1 MNEKT
6 KRFIKSKFQD
16 YYRTAEIHLPPD
28 FTSREWGFILFDEM
42 PEFVMRRHKAFG
54 SRGELQD
61 YLSGM
66 VPAHA
71 YYSVAYYEY
80 PNAPKM
86 KEKNWLSADLIFDLD
101 ADHLPGAP
109 QSYAD
114 MLEHVKQESLKLYG
128 FLNNDFG
135 FDEKDIH
142 IVFSGGRGYHFHIST
157 PAVRALG
164 SAERREIVDYVSSTG
179 LEVNRFFGKKEV
191 SGDAGRESAEVF
203 VLPSED
209 EGGWGGRINRYII
222 SYLSGILKQDDS
234 IKMLTSLYLFRWD
247 KIPGNHNKRLMD
259 FLSRHFAIEWIK
271 TSEIEKIDDGR
282 VIKIL
287 NGKNVILLSLNDMKT
302 KVNLKIN
309 GVKSYEFFT
318 KTENDNLK
326 IYPGFKGIGEKKIEQ
341 LVRIFSDEHQV
352 ELLKNGKMES
362 LSKIPKP
369 FFETLANQA
378 VSEMSASVDEP
389 VTADIKRLIRLPG
402 SLHGGSG
409 MRVTTLSLSELET
422 FDPLNDAVVFSDES
436 VQLKVIK
443 PFSVQMKGNEFV
455 VEEGD
460 GMVKLPEYA
469 AMYLMCRGV
478 AEYGSN

>member
-1 MNEKT
+1 
-6 KRFIKSKFQD
+6 
-16 YYRTAEIHLPPD
+16 
-28 FTSREWGFILFDEM
+28 
-42 PEFVMRRHKAFG
+42 MRRHKAFG

-114 MLEHVKQESLKLYG
+114 MLEHVKQESLKLYE
-128 FLNNDFG
+128 FLNDDFG
-135 FDEKDIH
+135 FAEEDIH

-179 LEVNRFFGKKEV
+179 LEVNRFFGKKKV
-191 SGDAGRESAEVF
+191 SGDAGLESAEVF
-203 VLPSED
+203 MLPPED
-209 EGGWGGRINRYII
+209 EGGWGGRINRHII
-222 SYLSGILKQDDS
+222 SYLSGIMKQDD
-234 IKMLTSLYLFRWD
+234 
-247 KIPGNHNKRLMD
+247 P
-259 FLSRHFAIEWIK
+259 
-271 TSEIEKIDDGR
+271 
-282 VIKIL
+282 IKIL
-287 NGKNVILLSLNDMKT
+287 K
-302 KVNLKIN
+302 
-309 GVKSYEFFT
+309 
-318 KTENDNLK
+318 
-326 IYPGFKGIGEKKIEQ
+326 GFDGIGAVKAKK
-341 LVRIFSDEHQV
+341 LVKIFGDEHKV
-352 ELLKNGKMES
+352 SSLKQGNMGS
-362 LSKIPKP
+362 LSGMHK

-455 VEEGD
+455 VEPGD
-460 GMVKLPEYA
+460 NTIEIPEYA
-469 AMYLMCRGV
+469 AIYLMCRGA
-478 AEYGSN
+478 AEYGSK

>member
-6 KRFIKSKFQD
+6 KQFLKSKFQD
-16 YYRTAEIHLPPD
+16 YYRTAGIHLPPD

-42 PEFVMRRHKAFG
+42 PEFVMRRHKSFG
-54 SRGELQD
+54 SSGELHD

-80 PNAPKM
+80 PNAPNM

-109 QSYAD
+109 KSYAD

-135 FDEKDIH
+135 FAEEDIH

-157 PAVRALG
+157 PAVRSLG
-164 SAERREIVDYVSSTG
+164 SAERREIIDYVSSTG
-179 LEVNRFFGKKEV
+179 LEVNRFFGKRGV
-191 SGDAGRESAEVF
+191 SGDAGRDSAEVF
-203 VLPSED
+203 VLPSEN

-222 SYLSGILKQDDS
+222 SYLSEISKLEDS
-234 IKMLTSLYLFRWD
+234 IK
-247 KIPGNHNKRLMD
+247 
-259 FLSRHFAIEWIK
+259 
-271 TSEIEKIDDGR
+271 
-282 VIKIL
+282 V
-287 NGKNVILLSLNDMKT
+287 
-302 KVNLKIN
+302 LK
-309 GVKSYEFFT
+309 
-318 KTENDNLK
+318 
-326 IYPGFKGIGEKKIEQ
+326 GFDGIGKKNAER
-341 LVRIFSDEHQV
+341 LVRIFCDEHQIN
-352 ELLKNGKMES
+352 LLKNGKMDT
-362 LSKIPKP
+362 LSKIPKS
-369 FFETLANQA
+369 FLETLANKA

-389 VTADIKRLIRLPG
+389 VTSDIKRLIRLPG

-409 MRVTTLSLSELET
+409 MRVTTLSVSELET
-422 FDPLNDAVVFSDES
+422 FYPLNDAVVFGNDS

-443 PFSVQMKGNEFV
+443 PFSMQMRGNDFV
-455 VEEGD
+455 VEEGTT
-460 GMVKLPEYA
+460 KLPEYA
-469 AMYLMCRGV
+469 AIYLMCRGA

>member
-1 MNEKT
+1 
-6 KRFIKSKFQD
+6 
-16 YYRTAEIHLPPD
+16 
-28 FTSREWGFILFDEM
+28 
-42 PEFVMRRHKAFG
+42 MRRHKAFG
-54 SRGELQD
+54 SQGELQD
-61 YLSGM
+61 YLAGM

-109 QSYAD
+109 KSYAD

-135 FDEKDIH
+135 FAEEDIH

-157 PAVRALG
+157 PAVRSLG

-191 SGDAGRESAEVF
+191 SGDAGSESAEVF

-209 EGGWGGRINRYII
+209 EGGWGGRINQYII
-222 SYLSGILKQDDS
+222 SYLSRITKQDDS
-234 IKMLTSLYLFRWD
+234 IK
-247 KIPGNHNKRLMD
+247 
-259 FLSRHFAIEWIK
+259 
-271 TSEIEKIDDGR
+271 
-282 VIKIL
+282 IL
-287 NGKNVILLSLNDMKT
+287 KGFDRIGD
-302 KVNLKIN
+302 
-309 GVKSYEFFT
+309 VKA
-318 KTENDNLK
+318 
-326 IYPGFKGIGEKKIEQ
+326 KK
-341 LVRIFSDEHQV
+341 LVKIFSDQHKV
-352 ELLKNGKMES
+352 SLLKQGNMSS
-362 LSKIPKP
+362 LSGMNKL
-369 FFETLANQA
+369 FEALANQA

-409 MRVTTLSLSELET
+409 MRVVALSISELET

-455 VEEGD
+455 VEPGD
-460 GMVKLPEYA
+460 NTIEIPEYA
-469 AMYLMCRGV
+469 AIYLMCRGA
-478 AEYGSN
+478 AEYGSK

>member
-54 SRGELQD
+54 SSGELQD

-80 PNAPKM
+80 PNAPNM

-109 QSYAD
+109 KSYAD

-135 FDEKDIH
+135 FAEEDIH

-157 PAVRALG
+157 PAVRSLG

-179 LEVNRFFGKKEV
+179 FEVNRFFGKKAV

-203 VLPSED
+203 VIPSAE

-222 SYLSGILKQDDS
+222 SYLSGIMKQDDS
-234 IKMLTSLYLFRWD
+234 IKILT
-247 KIPGNHNKRLMD
+247 
-259 FLSRHFAIEWIK
+259 
-271 TSEIEKIDDGR
+271 
-282 VIKIL
+282 
-287 NGKNVILLSLNDMKT
+287 
-302 KVNLKIN
+302 
-309 GVKSYEFFT
+309 
-318 KTENDNLK
+318 
-326 IYPGFKGIGEKKIEQ
+326 GFKGIGKKKAEQ
-341 LVRIFSDEHQV
+341 LVEIFGDKHQV
-352 ELLKNGKMES
+352 ELLKEGKMEA
-362 LSKIPKP
+362 LSSIPKP
-369 FFETLANQA
+369 FLEALANQA

-389 VTADIKRLIRLPG
+389 VTADVKRLIRLPG

-409 MRVTTLSLSELET
+409 MRVTALSLSELET

-443 PFSVQMKGNEFV
+443 PFSVQMKGNEFA
-455 VEEGD
+455 VEPGD
-460 GMVKLPEYA
+460 GMVELPEYA
-469 AMYLMCRGV
+469 AMYLMCRGA
-478 AEYGSN
+478 AEYGSK

>member
-6 KRFIKSKFQD
+6 KRFIKSRFQD

-109 QSYAD
+109 KSYAD

-135 FDEKDIH
+135 FAEEDIH

-209 EGGWGGRINRYII
+209 EGGWGGRINRHII
-222 SYLSGILKQDDS
+222 SYLSRITKQDDS
-234 IKMLTSLYLFRWD
+234 IKILKGFD
-247 KIPGNHNKRLMD
+247 KIGD
-259 FLSRHFAIEWIK
+259 
-271 TSEIEKIDDGR
+271 
-282 VIKIL
+282 
-287 NGKNVILLSLNDMKT
+287 
-302 KVNLKIN
+302 
-309 GVKSYEFFT
+309 VKA
-318 KTENDNLK
+318 
-326 IYPGFKGIGEKKIEQ
+326 KK
-341 LVRIFSDEHQV
+341 LVKIFSDQHKV
-352 ELLKNGKMES
+352 SLLKQGNMSS
-362 LSKIPKP
+362 LSGMNKL
-369 FFETLANQA
+369 FEALANQA
-378 VSEMSASVDEP
+378 VSKMSASVDEP

-409 MRVTTLSLSELET
+409 MRVTALSLSELET

-455 VEEGD
+455 VEPGD
-460 GMVKLPEYA
+460 NTIEIPEYA
-469 AMYLMCRGV
+469 AIYLMCRGA
-478 AEYGSN
+478 AEYGSK

>member
-6 KRFIKSKFQD
+6 KRFLKSRFQD

-54 SRGELQD
+54 SQGELQD
-61 YLSGM
+61 YLAGM

-109 QSYAD
+109 KSYAD

-135 FDEKDIH
+135 FAEEDIH

-157 PAVRALG
+157 PAVRSLG

-191 SGDAGRESAEVF
+191 SGDAGSESAEVF

-222 SYLSGILKQDDS
+222 SYLSRITKQDDS
-234 IKMLTSLYLFRWD
+234 IKILKGFD
-247 KIPGNHNKRLMD
+247 KIGD
-259 FLSRHFAIEWIK
+259 
-271 TSEIEKIDDGR
+271 
-282 VIKIL
+282 
-287 NGKNVILLSLNDMKT
+287 
-302 KVNLKIN
+302 
-309 GVKSYEFFT
+309 VKA
-318 KTENDNLK
+318 
-326 IYPGFKGIGEKKIEQ
+326 KK
-341 LVRIFSDEHQV
+341 LVKIFSDQHKV
-352 ELLKNGKMES
+352 SLLKQGNMSS
-362 LSKIPKP
+362 LSGMNKL
-369 FFETLANQA
+369 FEALANQA

-409 MRVTTLSLSELET
+409 MRVVALSISELET

-455 VEEGD
+455 VEPGD
-460 GMVKLPEYA
+460 NTIEIPEYA
-469 AMYLMCRGV
+469 AIYLMCRGA
-478 AEYGSN
+478 AEYGSK

>member
-6 KRFIKSKFQD
+6 KRFLKSRFQD

-54 SRGELQD
+54 SQGELQD
-61 YLSGM
+61 YLAGM

-109 QSYAD
+109 KSYAD

-135 FDEKDIH
+135 FAEEDIH

-157 PAVRALG
+157 PAVRSLG

-191 SGDAGRESAEVF
+191 SGDAGSESAEVF

-209 EGGWGGRINRYII
+209 EGGWGGRINQYII
-222 SYLSGILKQDDS
+222 SYLSRITKQDDS
-234 IKMLTSLYLFRWD
+234 IK
-247 KIPGNHNKRLMD
+247 
-259 FLSRHFAIEWIK
+259 
-271 TSEIEKIDDGR
+271 
-282 VIKIL
+282 IL
-287 NGKNVILLSLNDMKT
+287 KGFDRIGD
-302 KVNLKIN
+302 
-309 GVKSYEFFT
+309 VKA
-318 KTENDNLK
+318 
-326 IYPGFKGIGEKKIEQ
+326 KK
-341 LVRIFSDEHQV
+341 LVKIFSDQHKV
-352 ELLKNGKMES
+352 SLLKQGNMSS
-362 LSKIPKP
+362 LSGMNKL
-369 FFETLANQA
+369 FEALANQA

-409 MRVTTLSLSELET
+409 MRVVALSISELET

-455 VEEGD
+455 VEPGD
-460 GMVKLPEYA
+460 NTIEIPEYA
-469 AMYLMCRGV
+469 AIYLMCRGA
-478 AEYGSN
+478 AEYGSK

>member
-6 KRFIKSKFQD
+6 KRFLKSKFQD
-16 YYRTAEIHLPPD
+16 YYRTAEIHFPPE

-80 PNAPKM
+80 PNAPNM

-109 QSYAD
+109 KSYAD

-128 FLNNDFG
+128 FLRNDFG
-135 FDEKDIH
+135 FAEEDIH

-157 PAVRALG
+157 PAVCSLG

-179 LEVNRFFGKKEV
+179 LEVNRFFGKRKV
-191 SGDAGRESAEVF
+191 SGDAGLDSAEVF
-203 VLPSED
+203 VLPPED

-222 SYLSGILKQDDS
+222 SYLSEITKQENS
-234 IKMLTSLYLFRWD
+234 IKMLT
-247 KIPGNHNKRLMD
+247 D
-259 FLSRHFAIEWIK
+259 F
-271 TSEIEKIDDGR
+271 D
-282 VIKIL
+282 
-287 NGKNVILLSLNDMKT
+287 
-302 KVNLKIN
+302 
-309 GVKSYEFFT
+309 
-318 KTENDNLK
+318 
-326 IYPGFKGIGEKKIEQ
+326 GIGKKKAEQ
-341 LVRIFSDEHQV
+341 LVSIFGNGHQID
-352 ELLKNGKMES
+352 LLKDGKMDT
-362 LSKIPKP
+362 LSKIPKS
-369 FFETLANQA
+369 FLGTLAKQA
-378 VSEMSASVDEP
+378 VSGMSASVDEP

-409 MRVTTLSLSELET
+409 MRVTALSISELET
-422 FDPLNDAVVFSDES
+422 FYPLSDAVVFCDDS

-443 PFSVQMKGNEFV
+443 PFSVQMKGN
-455 VEEGD
+455 
-460 GMVKLPEYA
+460 
-469 AMYLMCRGV
+469 
-478 AEYGSN
+478 

>member
-6 KRFIKSKFQD
+6 KRFLKSKFQD

-54 SRGELQD
+54 SSGELQD
-61 YLSGM
+61 YLAGM

-109 QSYAD
+109 KSYAD

-135 FDEKDIH
+135 FAEEDIH
-142 IVFSGGRGYHFHIST
+142 IVFSGGRGYHFHIGT
-157 PAVRALG
+157 PAVRSLG

-191 SGDAGRESAEVF
+191 SGDAGSESAEVF

-209 EGGWGGRINRYII
+209 EGGWGGRINQYII
-222 SYLSGILKQDDS
+222 SYLSRITKQDDS
-234 IKMLTSLYLFRWD
+234 IK
-247 KIPGNHNKRLMD
+247 
-259 FLSRHFAIEWIK
+259 
-271 TSEIEKIDDGR
+271 
-282 VIKIL
+282 IL
-287 NGKNVILLSLNDMKT
+287 KGFDRIGD
-302 KVNLKIN
+302 
-309 GVKSYEFFT
+309 VKA
-318 KTENDNLK
+318 
-326 IYPGFKGIGEKKIEQ
+326 KK
-341 LVRIFSDEHQV
+341 LVKIFSDQHKV
-352 ELLKNGKMES
+352 SLLKQGNMSS
-362 LSKIPKP
+362 LSGMNKL
-369 FFETLANQA
+369 FEALANQA

-409 MRVTTLSLSELET
+409 MRVVALSISELET

-455 VEEGD
+455 VEPGD
-460 GMVKLPEYA
+460 NTIEIPEYA
-469 AMYLMCRGV
+469 AIYLMCRGA
-478 AEYGSN
+478 AEYGSK

>member
-128 FLNNDFG
+128 FLNDDFG
-135 FDEKDIH
+135 FAEEDIH

-157 PAVRALG
+157 PAVRSLG

-203 VLPSED
+203 VLPSGT
-209 EGGWGGRINRYII
+209 EGGWGGRINRHII
-222 SYLSGILKQDDS
+222 SYLSGITKQDDS
-234 IKMLTSLYLFRWD
+234 IKILT
-247 KIPGNHNKRLMD
+247 
-259 FLSRHFAIEWIK
+259 
-271 TSEIEKIDDGR
+271 
-282 VIKIL
+282 
-287 NGKNVILLSLNDMKT
+287 
-302 KVNLKIN
+302 
-309 GVKSYEFFT
+309 
-318 KTENDNLK
+318 
-326 IYPGFKGIGEKKIEQ
+326 GFKGIGKKKAEQ
-341 LVRIFSDEHQV
+341 LVEIFGDEHKI
-352 ELLKNGKMES
+352 EILKKGKMEA
-362 LSKIPKP
+362 LSSIPKP
-369 FFETLANQA
+369 FLEALANQA

-389 VTADIKRLIRLPG
+389 VSADVKRLIRLPG

-409 MRVTTLSLSELET
+409 MRVTALSLSELET

-443 PFSVQMKGNEFV
+443 PFSVQMKGNEFEV
-455 VEEGD
+455 QPSDGIVE
-460 GMVKLPEYA
+460 LPQYA
-469 AMYLMCRGV
+469 AMYLMCRGA

>member
-6 KRFIKSKFQD
+6 KRFIKSKFQN

-114 MLEHVKQESLKLYG
+114 MLEHVKKESLKLYG

-164 SAERREIVDYVSSTG
+164 SAERREIVDYVSGRGLDPSTLYERVPMRG
-179 LEVNRFFGKKEV
+179 DFGTGTKTYKGETNSPTKWVLKNYDTGWGKRVAEYIAKYLHDESTKGDKEMFKDLRQMKGVGKKTLKEMKKLASNEEMLQDILEKGRLDFRGFSENKFKEIIDYFINQSIEEHGV
-191 SGDAGRESAEVF
+191 LRSG
-203 VLPSED
+203 SET
-209 EGGWGGRINRYII
+209 
-222 SYLSGILKQDDS
+222 Q
-234 IKMLTSLYLFRWD
+234 
-247 KIPGNHNKRLMD
+247 
-259 FLSRHFAIEWIK
+259 
-271 TSEIEKIDDGR
+271 
-282 VIKIL
+282 
-287 NGKNVILLSLNDMKT
+287 
-302 KVNLKIN
+302 
-309 GVKSYEFFT
+309 
-318 KTENDNLK
+318 
-326 IYPGFKGIGEKKIEQ
+326 
-341 LVRIFSDEHQV
+341 
-352 ELLKNGKMES
+352 
-362 LSKIPKP
+362 
-369 FFETLANQA
+369 
-378 VSEMSASVDEP
+378 VDEP

-409 MRVTTLSLSELET
+409 MRVTTLSLAELET

-443 PFSVQMKGNEFV
+443 PFSVQMKGNDFV
-455 VEEGD
+455 VEPGD
-460 GMVKLPEYA
+460 DMIELPEYA
-469 AMYLMCRGV
+469 AMYLMCRGA

>member
-54 SRGELQD
+54 SQGELQD

-109 QSYAD
+109 KSYAD

-135 FDEKDIH
+135 FAEEDIH
-142 IVFSGGRGYHFHIST
+142 IVFSGGRGYHFHIGT
-157 PAVRALG
+157 PAVRSLG

-191 SGDAGRESAEVF
+191 SGDAGSESAEVF

-209 EGGWGGRINRYII
+209 EGGWGGRINQYII
-222 SYLSGILKQDDS
+222 SYLSRITKQDDS
-234 IKMLTSLYLFRWD
+234 IKILKGFD
-247 KIPGNHNKRLMD
+247 KIGD
-259 FLSRHFAIEWIK
+259 
-271 TSEIEKIDDGR
+271 
-282 VIKIL
+282 
-287 NGKNVILLSLNDMKT
+287 
-302 KVNLKIN
+302 
-309 GVKSYEFFT
+309 VKA
-318 KTENDNLK
+318 
-326 IYPGFKGIGEKKIEQ
+326 KK
-341 LVRIFSDEHQV
+341 LVKIFSDQHKV
-352 ELLKNGKMES
+352 SLLKQGNMSS
-362 LSKIPKP
+362 LSGMNK

-378 VSEMSASVDEP
+378 VFKMSASVDEP

-409 MRVTTLSLSELET
+409 MRVVALSISELET

-455 VEEGD
+455 VEPGD
-460 GMVKLPEYA
+460 GTIEIPEYA
-469 AMYLMCRGV
+469 AIYLMCRGA
-478 AEYGSN
+478 AEYGSK

>member
-54 SRGELQD
+54 SQGELQD

-109 QSYAD
+109 KSYAD

-135 FDEKDIH
+135 FAEEDIH
-142 IVFSGGRGYHFHIST
+142 IVFSGGRGYHFHIGT
-157 PAVRALG
+157 PAVRSLG
-164 SAERREIVDYVSSTG
+164 SAERREIVDYVSGRGLNSSTLYKKILMHG
-179 LEVNRFFGKKEV
+179 GDCGAGTQVYKGQMNSESKWVLDNYDTGWGKKVAEYIVKYLHDESMKDDKEMFKDLRQMDNFGKKTLKKMKKLASNEEMLQ
-191 SGDAGRESAEVF
+191 DILEKGRLDF
-203 VLPSED
+203 RGFSENKFK
-209 EGGWGGRINRYII
+209 EII
-222 SYLSGILKQDDS
+222 DYFIKQS
-234 IKMLTSLYLFRWD
+234 IKEHGVLNS
-247 KIPGNHNKRLMD
+247 G
-259 FLSRHFAIEWIK
+259 
-271 TSEIEKIDDGR
+271 SE
-282 VIKIL
+282 
-287 NGKNVILLSLNDMKT
+287 T
-302 KVNLKIN
+302 
-309 GVKSYEFFT
+309 
-318 KTENDNLK
+318 
-326 IYPGFKGIGEKKIEQ
+326 Q
-341 LVRIFSDEHQV
+341 
-352 ELLKNGKMES
+352 
-362 LSKIPKP
+362 
-369 FFETLANQA
+369 
-378 VSEMSASVDEP
+378 VDEP

-409 MRVTTLSLSELET
+409 MRVVALSISELET
-422 FDPLNDAVVFSDES
+422 FDPFNDAVVFSDES

-455 VEEGD
+455 VEPGD
-460 GMVKLPEYA
+460 DTIEIPEYA
-469 AMYLMCRGV
+469 AIYLMCRGA
-478 AEYGSN
+478 AEYGSK

>member
-1 MNEKT
+1 MNDKT
-6 KRFIKSKFQD
+6 KRFVKSKFQD

-54 SRGELQD
+54 SSGELQD

-80 PNAPKM
+80 PNAPNM

-109 QSYAD
+109 KSYAD
-114 MLEHVKQESLKLYG
+114 MLEHVKQESIKLYE

-135 FDEKDIH
+135 FAEEDIH
-142 IVFSGGRGYHFHIST
+142 IVFSGGRGYHFHINT
-157 PAVRALG
+157 PAVRSLG

-179 LEVNRFFGKKEV
+179 LEVNRFFGKKAV
-191 SGDAGRESAEVF
+191 SGDAGLGSAEVF

-209 EGGWGGRINRYII
+209 DGGWGGRINRYII
-222 SYLSGILKQDDS
+222 SYLSRITKQEDS
-234 IKMLTSLYLFRWD
+234 IKILKGFD
-247 KIPGNHNKRLMD
+247 KIGDVKAKKLV
-259 FLSRHFAIEWIK
+259 
-271 TSEIEKIDDGR
+271 KIFG
-282 VIKIL
+282 
-287 NGKNVILLSLNDMKT
+287 
-302 KVNLKIN
+302 
-309 GVKSYEFFT
+309 
-318 KTENDNLK
+318 
-326 IYPGFKGIGEKKIEQ
+326 
-341 LVRIFSDEHQV
+341 DEHKV
-352 ELLKNGKMES
+352 SLLKQGNMDQ
-362 LSKIPKP
+362 LSGMNKL
-369 FFETLANQA
+369 FEALANQA

-389 VTADIKRLIRLPG
+389 VTADVKRLIRLPG

-409 MRVTTLSLSELET
+409 MRVTALSISELET
-422 FDPLNDAVVFSDES
+422 FDPLNDAVVFSDKS

-443 PFSVQMKGNEFV
+443 PFSVQMKGNDFV
-455 VEEGD
+455 VEPGEGTIE
-460 GMVKLPEYA
+460 VPEYA
-469 AMYLMCRGV
+469 AMYLMCRGA

>member
-54 SRGELQD
+54 SQGELQD
-61 YLSGM
+61 YLAGM

-109 QSYAD
+109 KSYAD

-135 FDEKDIH
+135 FAEEDIH

-157 PAVRALG
+157 PAVRSLG

-191 SGDAGRESAEVF
+191 SGDAGSESAEVF

-222 SYLSGILKQDDS
+222 SYLSRITKQDDS
-234 IKMLTSLYLFRWD
+234 IKILKGFD
-247 KIPGNHNKRLMD
+247 KIGD
-259 FLSRHFAIEWIK
+259 
-271 TSEIEKIDDGR
+271 
-282 VIKIL
+282 
-287 NGKNVILLSLNDMKT
+287 
-302 KVNLKIN
+302 
-309 GVKSYEFFT
+309 VKA
-318 KTENDNLK
+318 
-326 IYPGFKGIGEKKIEQ
+326 KK
-341 LVRIFSDEHQV
+341 LVKIFSDQHKV
-352 ELLKNGKMES
+352 SLLKQGNMSS
-362 LSKIPKP
+362 LSGMNKL
-369 FFETLANQA
+369 FEALANQA

-409 MRVTTLSLSELET
+409 MRVVALSISELET

-455 VEEGD
+455 VEPGD
-460 GMVKLPEYA
+460 NTIEIPEYA
-469 AMYLMCRGV
+469 AIYLMCRGA
-478 AEYGSN
+478 AEYGSK